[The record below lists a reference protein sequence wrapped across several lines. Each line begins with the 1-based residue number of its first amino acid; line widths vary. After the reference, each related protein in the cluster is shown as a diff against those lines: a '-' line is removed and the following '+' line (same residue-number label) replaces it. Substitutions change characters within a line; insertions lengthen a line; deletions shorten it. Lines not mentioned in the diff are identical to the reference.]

1 MRLMDGEIGYF
12 CPVPPGGG
20 LEFCM
25 GNERYVWV
33 ADCII
38 NMLRLG

>member
-25 GNERYVWV
+25 GNGMYGLRIVLH
-33 ADCII
+33 I